1 MSKIFVHHSADGELA
16 YPYTIPAG
24 FEDVSSNI
32 SANGLRFRHAE
43 TGVEAVIWSPEQEVL
58 SDRLQAAIDGSCRAA
73 LARHGRKAAP
83 ETLQD
88 LDRETYGFDSLKTS
102 TTQAPAKIAMGLG
115 IKAPTDANEAISKT
129 LGDMAR
135 KAAQQ
140 PIERGLAFQ
149 VDQKPVARGPMRW
162 DAEPEEIRLA
172 NTTSIFKASEAINPK
187 EIAGSKKPSVW
198 SVMPRWIVLQ
208 VGRVMSVGAAKYG
221 AFNYRESTI
230 AASTYQDALERHLGL
245 WFDGEDNDHET
256 GVSHL
261 ASAIASCTLLMD
273 AQATGKLVDDRQK
286 TGLFR
291 KHLDALEALLV
302 TLPLPSTKVH

>member
-1 MSKIFVHHSADGELA
+1 MIDQTFNPQDNRRWFPSDHE
-16 YPYTIPAG
+16 PAP
-24 FEDVSSNI
+24 D
-32 SANGLRFRHAE
+32 
-43 TGVEAVIWSPEQEVL
+43 
-58 SDRLQAAIDGSCRAA
+58 
-73 LARHGRKAAP
+73 
-83 ETLQD
+83 TLQD
-88 LDRETYGFDSLKTS
+88 LDRETYGFESLKTS

-115 IKAPTDANEAISKT
+115 IKVE
-129 LGDMAR
+129 
-135 KAAQQ
+135 
-140 PIERGLAFQ
+140 
-149 VDQKPVARGPMRW
+149 QKPADLPKGTWPASSPEGQKMIAADLARQEGDRYVRTKQALEDRAEDVARFFGHAP
-162 DAEPEEIRLA
+162 
-172 NTTSIFKASEAINPK
+172 AINPK

-221 AFNYRESTI
+221 AFNYRESPI

-302 TLPLPSTKVH
+302 TLPLPLKKAA

>member
-1 MSKIFVHHSADGELA
+1 MFNRTYDTV
-16 YPYTIPAG
+16 G
-24 FEDVSSNI
+24 F
-32 SANGLRFRHAE
+32 AE
-43 TGVEAVIWSPEQEVL
+43 P
-58 SDRLQAAIDGSCRAA
+58 
-73 LARHGRKAAP
+73 AP
-83 ETLQD
+83 ENLQD
-88 LDRETYGFDSLKTS
+88 LDRETYGFESLKTS

-115 IKAPTDANEAISKT
+115 IKAPKDAVWRWESDDPEAKDHGVI
-129 LGDMAR
+129 
-135 KAAQQ
+135 
-140 PIERGLAFQ
+140 
-149 VDQKPVARGPMRW
+149 GP
-162 DAEPEEIRLA
+162 DAK
-172 NTTSIFKASEAINPK
+172 SIFSPTIPVAINPK

-221 AFNYRESTI
+221 AFNYRESPI